1 MTVANER
8 RSRPR
13 ETLDLRRLTENLL
26 TEAMEAVGGVGG
38 TVWLLDPDQT
48 FRASVTRGE
57 GARTEAIDPGEVL
70 RRHEEI
76 FQGAPFFEQESGRAV
91 FQGVFLPLVHAES
104 LAGLVHIRLAPA
116 GGKTAPDLLSRLRRI
131 ADDAT
136 PLIQAACAIER
147 LRRSP
152 LKDGDSEA
160 YNESF
165 LLDFLAREITRARRY
180 RRRLGMVAVEI
191 DGVQA
196 FNREFGNRMAQ
207 GLLRDLVEALR
218 GTLRE
223 SDVIAHAGE
232 FRLLVGLPDTDR
244 LGCRVVAEKVRKG
257 LRQLEYLRDRL
268 DRYHLVP
275 HVGHSCFPDDGRDR
289 DAMLTAALTRAV
301 ASRKDPFLR
310 GSWKDMPFWS
320 TLETIMKSPGREEVE
335 KTPDT
340 AHGIF
345 PTSFLYLLQ
354 EAIGND
360 IALHPSRRGLLY
372 IGTNNV
378 YVTEALIQKNPHL
391 AKAATRI
398 SVLGDLTGMQS
409 LREFNINAVPVPKDL
424 ASTFQFVIHLSDLYA
439 YAICAI
445 LKKGDCW
452 EGFHTSDDS
461 LVEDLIFKLRD
472 EYGLQEQI

>member
-1 MTVANER
+1 MTKVNER

-13 ETLDLRRLTENLL
+13 EAPDLRRLAKSLL
-26 TEAMEAVGGVGG
+26 AEAMEAVEGVSG

-48 FRASVTRGE
+48 FRAVATVGE
-57 GARTEAIDPGEVL
+57 GARTEAIDPGDIL

-76 FQGAPFFEQESGRAV
+76 FQGTPFFEQENGRVV
-91 FQGVFLPLVHAES
+91 FHGIFLPLVHDES
-104 LAGLVHIRLAPA
+104 LAGLVHIRLAPSS
-116 GGKTAPDLLSRLRRI
+116 GKGAPDLFPRLRRI
-131 ADDAT
+131 AEDNA

-147 LRRSP
+147 LRLSP

-180 RRRLGMVAVEI
+180 RRRLGLMAIEI

-196 FNREFGNRMAQ
+196 LNRGFGHRMAQ

-244 LGCRVVAEKVRKG
+244 LGCRVAAEKVRKG
-257 LRQLEYLRDRL
+257 MRQIEYLRERL
-268 DRYHLVP
+268 DRYKLVP

-289 DAMLTAALTRAV
+289 DAMLTAALTRA
-301 ASRKDPFLR
+301 ATARKDPFLR
-310 GSWKDMPFWS
+310 GSWKEMPFWS
-320 TLETIMKSPGREEVE
+320 TLESIMKSPGREEVE

-360 IALHPSRRGLLY
+360 IAQHPMRRGLLY

-409 LREFNINAVPVPKDL
+409 LREFNINAVPVSKDL
-424 ASTFQFVIHLSDLYA
+424 ATTFQFVIHLSDLYA

-445 LKKGDCW
+445 LKKGDNW
-452 EGFHTSDDS
+452 EGFHTSNDS

>member
-1 MTVANER
+1 MKSANER

-13 ETLDLRRLTENLL
+13 DLLDLRRLADNLL
-26 TEAMEAVGGVGG
+26 VEAMEAAGGVNG

-48 FRASVTRGE
+48 FRTVVAKGE
-57 GARTEAIDPGEVL
+57 GARTEAVDPGDVL

-76 FQGAPFFEQESGRAV
+76 SQGTPFFEQENGGID
-91 FQGVFLPLVHAES
+91 FHGVFLPLVHDDS
-104 LAGLVHIRLAPA
+104 LAGLVHIRLTPS
-116 GGKTAPDLLSRLRRI
+116 GGKAAPDLLPRLRGI
-131 ADDAT
+131 AEDAT

-147 LRRSP
+147 LRSTP
-152 LKDGDSEA
+152 LKDGESEA

-165 LLDFLAREITRARRY
+165 LLDFLAREISRARRY
-180 RRRLGMVAVEI
+180 RRRLGLAALEI
-191 DGVQA
+191 DGIQA
-196 FNREFGNRMAQ
+196 LRKGFGHRMAQ

-223 SDVIAHAGE
+223 NDVIAHTGGFHLFA
-232 FRLLVGLPDTDR
+232 GLPDTDR
-244 LGCRVVAEKVRKG
+244 LGCRVVAEKVRKA
-257 LRQLEYLRDRL
+257 LRQIDYLRERL
-268 DRYHLVP
+268 DRYKLIP
-275 HVGHSCFPDDGRDR
+275 HVGYSCFPEDGRDR
-289 DAMLTAALTRAV
+289 DALLTAALTRAA

-310 GSWKDMPFWS
+310 GRWKELPFWS
-320 TLETIMKSPGREEVE
+320 TLEMIMKSPGREEVE
-335 KTPDT
+335 KTPET

-360 IALHPSRRGLLY
+360 ISQHPSRRGLLY
-372 IGTNNV
+372 IGTNNM

-398 SVLGDLTGMQS
+398 SVLGDLSGMQS
-409 LREFNINAVPVPKDL
+409 LRAFNINAVAVPKDL
-424 ASTFQFVIHLSDLYA
+424 ATTFQFVIHLSDLHA

-445 LKKGDCW
+445 LKKGDWW
-452 EGFHTSDDS
+452 EGFHTSNDS